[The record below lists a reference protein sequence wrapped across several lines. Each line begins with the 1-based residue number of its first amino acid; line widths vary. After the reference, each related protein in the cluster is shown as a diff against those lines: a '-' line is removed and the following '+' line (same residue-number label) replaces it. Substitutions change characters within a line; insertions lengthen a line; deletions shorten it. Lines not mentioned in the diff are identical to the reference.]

1 MPAMTGRLV
10 TRPLKTG
17 QKFRLVVPQL
27 RVFLLRWDK
36 ARYAHAAEAELSV
49 EGRELGSEPLELR
62 VEEQADRGS
71 WGSAATLRAKVNGD
85 GTRAACTWKFPDGTA
100 ERFRFKVRSS
110 DGRELTSG
118 TATAA
123 RT

>member
-1 MPAMTGRLV
+1 MTGRLV

-36 ARYAHAAEAELSV
+36 GRYARAAEAELVV
-49 EGRELGSEPLELR
+49 EGRELGSAALEVR
-62 VEEQADRGS
+62 VEEQGDRGT
-71 WGSAATLRAKVNGD
+71 WGSAATLKAKVNGD
-85 GTRAACTWKFPDGTA
+85 GTRAACKWKLPDGNA
-100 ERFRFKVRSS
+100 ERFRFKVRSP

-118 TATAA
+118 TATVG